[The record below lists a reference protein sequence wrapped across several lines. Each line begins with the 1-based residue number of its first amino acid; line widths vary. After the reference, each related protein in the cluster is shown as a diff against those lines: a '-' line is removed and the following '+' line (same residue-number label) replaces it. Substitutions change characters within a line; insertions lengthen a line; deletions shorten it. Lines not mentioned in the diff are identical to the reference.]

1 MLSAMNRIGDYA
13 LIGDCHSAA
22 LVGRDGSI
30 DWVCFPRFDS
40 RAVFCKILDAQ
51 RGGSFAVEPVGLRS
65 TSRAY
70 LGDTNVLLTRFECES
85 GVLELTDCMPVA
97 PLDPATPTKVTTC
110 RSVLRRARCIE
121 GTVDVAMTLTPRFE
135 YGAFTPRFTLTS
147 PTTVHIVG
155 GADALIARATH
166 PLQAG
171 PDRATATWRLRAW
184 EEAWIEVTWLPS
196 FKLPDNPADPDKD
209 MADQFRIRLDD
220 TIAFWRAWMQNC
232 WYEGEWSA
240 AVRRSALAL
249 KALTYAPSGAVVAA
263 PTTSL
268 PEEIGGTRNWDYR
281 FTWIRDATLT
291 LASLFILGFA
301 EEALA
306 FKVWQERTGAGRPE
320 DLQIMYR
327 IDGERALPEIELTH
341 LAGHRGSRPVRI
353 GNAAVKQLQLDA
365 YGQLLEGAYLWAKS
379 GGELTEDNWRFLSG
393 MADLVCERWRKP
405 DQGIWEIRDEAR
417 HFVHSKLHCWM
428 ALDRAIKTAELL
440 GLPGPIGQWAEERD
454 ELRRYLMED
463 ACVDGWFPQAVGITA
478 ADASTLLVPA
488 SGLLPS
494 DHPSVVRTMEM
505 VGQSLGRG
513 NGLLR
518 RYLADDGLAG
528 GEGAF
533 LLCSFWLLD
542 VLTHAGRLDEAETLL
557 EHLLGLANDVG
568 LYAEEVDPDTGEH
581 LGNFPQAFSHM
592 ALVLSAA
599 HLSAAKRG
607 QIPEGPASYA
617 ELALHRLMAKLATVE
632 G

>member
-1 MLSAMNRIGDYA
+1 
-13 LIGDCHSAA
+13 
-22 LVGRDGSI
+22 
-30 DWVCFPRFDS
+30 
-40 RAVFCKILDAQ
+40 
-51 RGGSFAVEPVGLRS
+51 
-65 TSRAY
+65 
-70 LGDTNVLLTRFECES
+70 
-85 GVLELTDCMPVA
+85 
-97 PLDPATPTKVTTC
+97 
-110 RSVLRRARCIE
+110 
-121 GTVDVAMTLTPRFE
+121 
-135 YGAFTPRFTLTS
+135 
-147 PTTVHIVG
+147 
-155 GADALIARATH
+155 
-166 PLQAG
+166 
-171 PDRATATWRLRAW
+171 
-184 EEAWIEVTWLPS
+184 
-196 FKLPDNPADPDKD
+196 
-209 MADQFRIRLDD
+209 
-220 TIAFWRAWMQNC
+220 
-232 WYEGEWSA
+232 
-240 AVRRSALAL
+240 
-249 KALTYAPSGAVVAA
+249 
-263 PTTSL
+263 
-268 PEEIGGTRNWDYR
+268 
-281 FTWIRDATLT
+281 
-291 LASLFILGFA
+291 
-301 EEALA
+301 
-306 FKVWQERTGAGRPE
+306 VWQERTGAGRPE

-327 IDGERALPEIELTH
+327 IDGERALPEVELTH

-405 DQGIWEIRDEAR
+405 DQGIWEIRDDPR

-440 GLPGPIGQWAEERD
+440 SLPGAVDRWVEERD
-454 ELRRYLMED
+454 ELRRYLLED
-463 ACVDGWFPQAVGITA
+463 ACVDGWFPQAVGMTA
-478 ADASTLLVPA
+478 TDASTLLVPA

-494 DHPSVVRTMEM
+494 DHPAVLRTVEM
-505 VGQSLGRG
+505 VSQNLGRG

-542 VLTHAGRLDEAETLL
+542 VLTHARRLDEAEALL

-568 LYAEEVDPDTGEH
+568 LYGEEIDPATGEH

-607 QIPEGPASYA
+607 EIPDEPSSYA
-617 ELALHRLMAKLATVE
+617 ELALHRLMAKLASVE

>member
-1 MLSAMNRIGDYA
+1 MNRIGDYA

-40 RAVFCKILDAQ
+40 RAVFCKILDEE
-51 RGGSFAVEPVGLRS
+51 RGGSFAILPTGLRS

-70 LGDTNVLLTRFECES
+70 LDDTNVLVTRFECER
-85 GVLELTDCMPVA
+85 GTIELTDCMPVA

-110 RSVLRRARCIE
+110 RSILRRVRCVD
-121 GTVDVAMTLTPRFE
+121 GTADVAVTLAPRFE
-135 YGAFTPRFTLTS
+135 YGAFTPRFSSTS
-147 PTTVHIVG
+147 PTTAHIVG
-155 GADALIARATH
+155 GADALIVRATH
-166 PLQAG
+166 PVRTEPGQAV
-171 PDRATATWRLRAW
+171 ATWHLAAGQ
-184 EEAWIEVTWLPS
+184 EAWIEAAWMPS
-196 FKLPDNPADPDKD
+196 YKLPDNPKPPNPNLTNE
-209 MADQFRIRLDD
+209 FRTRLSD
-220 TIAFWRAWMQNC
+220 TVAFWRAWMQSC
-232 WYEGEWSA
+232 WYEGEWEP

-249 KALTYAPSGAVVAA
+249 KALTYAPSGALVAA

-268 PEEIGGTRNWDYR
+268 PEEIGGSRNWDYR
-281 FTWIRDATLT
+281 YTWIRDATLT
-291 LASLFILGFA
+291 LMSLFLLGFA

-306 FKVWQERTGAGRPE
+306 FKVWQERTGAGRPQ

-327 IDGERALPEIELTH
+327 IDGERSLPEVELTH
-341 LAGHRGSRPVRI
+341 LSGHRGSAPVRI

-365 YGQLLEGAYLWAKS
+365 YGQLWEGAYLWAKA
-379 GGELTEDNWRFLSG
+379 GGELTPDNWRFLSG
-393 MADLVCERWRKP
+393 MADIVCERWRKP
-405 DQGIWEIRDEAR
+405 DQGIWEIRDDPR

-428 ALDRAIKTAELL
+428 ALDRAIKTGEQL
-440 GLPGPIGQWAEERD
+440 GLDGPYEQWTAERD
-454 ELRRYLMED
+454 EISRYLLQD
-463 ACVDGWFPQAVGITA
+463 ARADGWFPQAVGTTI
-478 ADASTLLVPA
+478 ADAATLLIPA

-494 DHPSVVRTMEM
+494 NDPAVLRTLEVVSER
-505 VGQSLGRG
+505 LGSG
-513 NGLLR
+513 NGLFH

-542 VLTHAGRLDEAETLL
+542 VLTHAGRLGEAEELL

-568 LYAEEVDPDTGEH
+568 LYAEEVDPATGEA

-592 ALVLSAA
+592 ALVLSCA

-617 ELALHRLMAKLATVE
+617 ELALYRLMEKV
-632 G
+632 GQRIS